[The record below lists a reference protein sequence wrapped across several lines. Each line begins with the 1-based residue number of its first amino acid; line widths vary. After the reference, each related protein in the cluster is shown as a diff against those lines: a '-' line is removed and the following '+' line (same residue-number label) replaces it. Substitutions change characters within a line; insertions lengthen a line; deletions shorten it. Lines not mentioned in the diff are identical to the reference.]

1 MELLEASKAKYSAKV
16 DGVAPS
22 DHPSTMPRSS
32 VLATS
37 DTGPA
42 SALPVPFGGLG
53 VDLTRGVHLPA
64 AASLPSRA
72 TTTESPPRALHS
84 EDSFQQVNGS
94 YQRTFSSP
102 MPGTR
107 NFALAVAHGHAAG
120 VRPWRRG
127 RRRFRVYSTL

>member
-53 VDLTRGVHLPA
+53 VDLTRGVHLPVA
-64 AASLPSRA
+64 RDHNGEP
-72 TTTESPPRALHS
+72 TTR
-84 EDSFQQVNGS
+84 
-94 YQRTFSSP
+94 
-102 MPGTR
+102 
-107 NFALAVAHGHAAG
+107 VAQ
-120 VRPWRRG
+120 
-127 RRRFRVYSTL
+127 